1 MSYHLGLVVAR
12 MHGVL
17 VARPRSG
24 VFHVYA
30 GPLTPSGRFL
40 PRAART
46 VCRAYTRRL
55 SVLERDGSV
64 LDLDGRRMCARC
76 RVRLVKVAGRAL
88 QPVRREACEE
98 FYAGLTL
105 ADIVTAT
112 ALAETPDETHRIGFA
127 MGLRFPP
134 APLRRPAP
142 VTDRDVFRGALFDVN
157 AALLRRRRHLVAAA
171 RTPEEV
177 EAARR
182 QREVEAED
190 DARLLAAH
198 KRGGRVARAQDR
210 ANRGQ
215 YLTEWE
221 RPLAQA

>member
-1 MSYHLGLVVAR
+1 MNYHLGLVVAR

-30 GPLTPSGRFL
+30 GPLTPSGRYI
-40 PRAART
+40 PHAART

-76 RVRLVKVAGRAL
+76 RVRLVLRARRTP
-88 QPVRREACEE
+88 QPIRREACEE

-105 ADIVTAT
+105 ADIVVAT
-112 ALAETPDETHRIGFA
+112 ALTETVDETHRVSFA
-127 MGLRFPP
+127 LGLRFPP
-134 APLRRPAP
+134 PPLRRPDP
-142 VTDRDVFRGALFDVN
+142 VTDRDIFRGALFDVH
-157 AALLRRRRHLVAAA
+157 AALLRRRRHLVALA
-171 RTPEEV
+171 RTPEEI

-182 QREVEAED
+182 QREIEAED

-198 KRGGRVARAQDR
+198 RRGARVARAQDR

-215 YLTEWE
+215 YVTEWE
-221 RPLAQA
+221 RPLLQA